1 MMLFETL
8 GQFRVFLWR
17 MAAGALAG
25 AWYAV
30 TAGAR
35 RLLRAGVALG
45 LCADLAFGL
54 GAAALFCLALYTAN
68 YGELRLY
75 EALAFA
81 LGFAIF
87 AGGAYP
93 PGKRI
98 ASDILVAT
106 RRIAVRVRRHRWV
119 NIIFR

>member
-1 MMLFETL
+1 MLFETL
-8 GQFRVFLWR
+8 GQLRVFLWLL
-17 MAAGALAG
+17 AAGALAG
-25 AWYAV
+25 AWYAL

-35 RLLRAGVALG
+35 RLLQAGAALG

-54 GAAALFCLALYTAN
+54 GAAALFCLGLYTAN

-87 AGGAYP
+87 AGGVYP

-98 ASDILVAT
+98 VSDIIVT
-106 RRIAVRVRRHRWV
+106 MHRIFIKIRGHRWINV
-119 NIIFR
+119 IFK

>member
-8 GQFRVFLWR
+8 GQFRVFLWLL
-17 MAAGALAG
+17 AAGALAG

-35 RLLRAGVALG
+35 RLLRAGVMLG

-75 EALAFA
+75 EVLGFI

-87 AGGAYP
+87 AGGVFP

-98 ASDILVAT
+98 VNDTIVT
-106 RRIAVRVRRHRWV
+106 MRRIVVKVRHHRWINV
-119 NIIFR
+119 IFK

>member
-1 MMLFETL
+1 MLFETL
-8 GQFRVFLWR
+8 GQLRVFLWLL
-17 MAAGALAG
+17 AAGALAG

-35 RLLRAGVALG
+35 LLLRAGVVLG

-75 EALAFA
+75 EVLGFA
-81 LGFAIF
+81 LGFALF

-98 ASDILVAT
+98 VNELI
-106 RRIAVRVRRHRWV
+106 IAMHHIVVKIRQHRWINV
-119 NIIFR
+119 IFK

>member
-1 MMLFETL
+1 MLFETL
-8 GQFRVFLWR
+8 GQLRVFLWL

-35 RLLRAGVALG
+35 LLLRAGVVLG

-75 EALAFA
+75 EVLGFA
-81 LGFAIF
+81 LGFALF

-93 PGKRI
+93 PGKKI
-98 ASDILVAT
+98 VNDTIVT
-106 RRIAVRVRRHRWV
+106 MRRIIVKVRRHRWINV
-119 NIIFR
+119 IFK